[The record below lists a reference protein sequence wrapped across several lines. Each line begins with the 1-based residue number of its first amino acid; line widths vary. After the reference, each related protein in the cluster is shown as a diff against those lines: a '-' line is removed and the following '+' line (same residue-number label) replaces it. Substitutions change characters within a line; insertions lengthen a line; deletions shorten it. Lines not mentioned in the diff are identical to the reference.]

1 MSKILIS
8 GADILTMDGQLGL
21 IHGADIAVENGY
33 IKGVVPQGE
42 LLDWVPDRVIS
53 AEGKVVLPGL
63 VNTHTHAAMTL
74 LRSYADDLPLMDWLN
89 NKVWPFEANLTGED
103 VYWGSQL
110 ACLEMIKSGTTTFA
124 DMYFFMPEV
133 AKAVE
138 QSGMRA
144 VLSRGMIGIGPT
156 ADLALVESKAFAQE
170 WHQKGE
176 GRITVRLGPHAPYTC
191 PPTYL
196 EKVLALAS
204 ELKVGIHTHLAET
217 RYEFDT
223 CVKDYGKTPTQLMHD
238 VGLFEHPVLAAH
250 CVHLTDADMD
260 ILARKNVGVA
270 HNPGSNMKLASG
282 VSPVTELL
290 KRGIAVGL
298 GTDGAASNNN
308 LDMFEEIRLAS
319 LLQKVHTEDPT
330 VIPALQALEMATVL
344 GARAVGL
351 EEDIGVIKSG
361 MKADLIILNTDAAH
375 LTPKHDIVSLLAYA
389 ANSTDVD
396 TAIINGK
403 VVMENRRVLTMDEE
417 QILWQAQKCADRLAI
432 MQK

>member
-21 IHGADIAVENGY
+21 IRGGDLAVENGY
-33 IKGVVPQGE
+33 IKGAGPQGW
-42 LLDWVPDRVIS
+42 LYDWVPDRIIS

-63 VNTHTHAAMTL
+63 INTHTHAAMTL

-89 NKVWPFEANLTGED
+89 NKIWPFEANLTGED
-103 VYWGSQL
+103 IYWGSQL

-144 VLSRGMIGIGPT
+144 ILSRGMIGIGPT
-156 ADLALVESKAFAQE
+156 ADQALVESRAFVQE
-170 WHQKGE
+170 WHQKAG

-191 PPTYL
+191 PPDYL
-196 EKVLALAS
+196 EKVLTLAS
-204 ELKVGIHTHLAET
+204 DLKVGIHTHLAET

-223 CVKDYGKTPTQLMHD
+223 CLKDYGKTPIQLMQD
-238 VGLFEHPVLAAH
+238 IGLFEHPVLAAH

-260 ILARKNVGVA
+260 ILAQKRVGVA

-282 VSPVTELL
+282 VSPVTGLL
-290 KRGIAVGL
+290 ARGIAVGL

-308 LDMFEEIRLAS
+308 LDMFEEIRLAA
-319 LLQKVHTEDPT
+319 LLQKVHTGDPT
-330 VIPALQALEMATVL
+330 VIPALQAFEMATVL
-344 GARAVGL
+344 GAKAVGL
-351 EEDIGVIKSG
+351 GDDIGVLKPG
-361 MKADLIILNTDAAH
+361 MKADLIILNTNVPH
-375 LTPKHDIVSLLAYA
+375 LTPKHDLVSLLTYA
-389 ANSTDVD
+389 SNSTDVE

-403 VVMENRRVLTMDEE
+403 VVMENRRVLTLDEE
-417 QILWQAQKCADRLAI
+417 QILWQAQKSADRLAA
-432 MQK
+432 M

>member
-1 MSKILIS
+1 
-8 GADILTMDGQLGL
+8 
-21 IHGADIAVENGY
+21 
-33 IKGVVPQGE
+33 
-42 LLDWVPDRVIS
+42 
-53 AEGKVVLPGL
+53 
-63 VNTHTHAAMTL
+63 
-74 LRSYADDLPLMDWLN
+74 
-89 NKVWPFEANLTGED
+89 
-103 VYWGSQL
+103 
-110 ACLEMIKSGTTTFA
+110 
-124 DMYFFMPEV
+124 
-133 AKAVE
+133 
-138 QSGMRA
+138 
-144 VLSRGMIGIGPT
+144 
-156 ADLALVESKAFAQE
+156 
-170 WHQKGE
+170 
-176 GRITVRLGPHAPYTC
+176 
-191 PPTYL
+191 
-196 EKVLALAS
+196 
-204 ELKVGIHTHLAET
+204 
-217 RYEFDT
+217 
-223 CVKDYGKTPTQLMHD
+223 MHD